1 MKIAK
6 IVATGLA
13 LAGGFMFT
21 GCAPVE
27 PTAVPTISSRV
38 EVDPKAAA
46 ALPSKYAQDGV
57 LNVAID
63 PTYAPNESTDG
74 HGNPVGWE
82 VELGNAIA
90 ARLGLR
96 MQYTKVSF
104 SDILPNV
111 QRGTYDL
118 GLSSMFDTPV
128 RRELV
133 DMVDYYTAGTQW
145 AQRVGGVN
153 VDPGNACGL
162 VISVQATSYQ
172 EEVDLVARNKKCL
185 AAGREKIHVLS
196 YTNQSDSIEAVKL
209 GHADAVVADS
219 PVTQYEVKSSAGKLE
234 IKYPPYD
241 EQYYGISVQKGSAL
255 SQALQL
261 SIQSLINDGT
271 YRGILAAWGVQQ
283 GAVQKSLLNAGN

>member
-1 MKIAK
+1 MKIAT
-6 IVATGLA
+6 IIASGVA
-13 LAGGFMFT
+13 LAGCFT
-21 GCAPVE
+21 LSGCAPVA
-27 PTAVPTISSRV
+27 PTTVPTISSRV
-38 EVDPKAAA
+38 EVDQKAAA
-46 ALPSKYAQDGV
+46 ALPSKYLQDGV

-96 MQYTKVSF
+96 MQFTNVSF
-104 SDILPNV
+104 SDILPNIK
-111 QRGTYDL
+111 QGTYDL
-118 GLSSMFDTPV
+118 GLSSMFDTV
-128 RRELV
+128 ERRQLV

-145 AQRVGGVN
+145 AQRVGGPN
-153 VDPGNACGL
+153 VDPNNACGL
-162 VISVQATSYQ
+162 VISVQTASYQ
-172 EEVDLVARNKKCL
+172 EEVDLVTRNKKCL
-185 AAGREKIHVLS
+185 ASGREKIHILS
-196 YTNQSDSIEAVKL
+196 YVNQSDSIEAVKL

-219 PVTQYEVKSSAGKLE
+219 PVTQYEVKGSAGKLE

-241 EQYYGISVQKGSAL
+241 EKYYGISIQKGNAL
-255 SQALQL
+255 GKALQL

-283 GAVQKSLLNAGN
+283 GAIPKSLLNTGN